1 LRLLFSSGSKDGLLR
16 IRGENAVKQCHTSV
30 FLIGMGVCANV
41 LAESVAAETVYDI
54 SVVQDGVVNVTEY
67 PLMPGRHDVVMGVSE
82 WSAPSPH
89 DPSSPFRGLHGIC
102 FGMTEFQ
109 GDEVVGGSGYC
120 TYKDAEGDTYVS
132 TWIPR
137 ASPAPGKSA
146 GEWTA
151 VGGTGKFEG
160 ATGSGV
166 YETVRVSGDTRQR
179 TLTGKIT
186 LRD

>member
-1 LRLLFSSGSKDGLLR
+1 MKNFYRSP
-16 IRGENAVKQCHTSV
+16 IV
-30 FLIGMGVCANV
+30 FFAIGAFTA
-41 LAESVAAETVYDI
+41 LSADI
-54 SVVQDGVVNVTEY
+54 VTADTDYEIALVQEGVVEVTEY

-82 WSAPSPH
+82 WSAPLR
-89 DPSSPFRGLHGIC
+89 DDASSPMRGLHGKC
-102 FGMTEFQ
+102 FGMTEFR

-120 TYKDAEGDTYVS
+120 TYLDADGDTYVS
-132 TWIPR
+132 RWIPT
-137 ASPAPGKSA
+137 SSTGPGKSG

-166 YETVRVSGDTRQR
+166 YETVRTGDGTRQR
-179 TLTGKIT
+179 TLTGRIT